1 MYVCIYCPEVSAN
14 LERVE
19 ATRLCHSISH
29 FFSLWGGPSVSFSTL
44 LPLIRTLKVKM
55 SRGASTIRAFSQQ
68 ERFIKENHSRIDNNH
83 RAFFYMWV
91 ANRWLA
97 IRVDFVG
104 SLVTSCSALSI
115 VIFHKLNRDMDAGLA
130 GLSLSYAL
138 VFSEALLWVVR

>member
-1 MYVCIYCPEVSAN
+1 MDN
-14 LERVE
+14 
-19 ATRLCHSISH
+19 
-29 FFSLWGGPSVSFSTL
+29 
-44 LPLIRTLKVKM
+44 
-55 SRGASTIRAFSQQ
+55 RGASTIRAFSQQ
-68 ERFIKENHSRIDNNH
+68 DRFIQENHSRIDTNH

-104 SLVTSCSALSI
+104 SLVASCSALSI
-115 VIFHKLNRDMDAGLA
+115 VIFHKLNKDMDAGLA